1 MKNFKIIF
9 LVLFLSISCQ
19 KKEIE
24 PTLFCGNE
32 LQLFKTFDSLHKT
45 NFSLVDFRDDYKTK
59 LHSLFRNSESGHA
72 YFLLNFE
79 LSENKKIPLAIRS
92 YNSIYDKTIPPP
104 FNPKNYCKI
113 YLTEKD
119 SIFINF
125 EKVEFENITKN
136 VEDFYFERGEEN
148 YKRIHIAFYWDKNV
162 NKELLKDLIVQSLK
176 GYSNF
181 AEKQSIELFKKTI
194 CELSKFELF
203 ELYERTPFQF
213 RIDFVG
219 DDDELTHIDFSPYS
233 KYELPTP
240 IE

>member
-1 MKNFKIIF
+1 MKYLII
-9 LVLFLSISCQ
+9 LLLILSISCQ

-24 PTLFCGNE
+24 PPLFCENE
-32 LQLFKTFDSLHKT
+32 LQLFKTFDSLPKT
-45 NFSLVDFRDDYKTK
+45 NFSIVDFRDDYKTK
-59 LHSLFRNSESGHA
+59 LDSLFRNSELGQA

-148 YKRIHIAFYWDKNV
+148 YKRIHIAFYWDKKV

-176 GYSNF
+176 GYSNY
-181 AEKQSIELFKKTI
+181 AEKQSIELFKKSI